1 MRVFLTGATGFI
13 GTHLIPELLAAGHEV
28 IGLTR
33 SDAGERQLAKAGV
46 AIHHGTLEDPDSL
59 RRGAAQADA
68 VIHAAFDHDFTNFLA
83 NCEKDRRAIAAL
95 GEALAGSDRPLL
107 ITSGVGMGD
116 PGDGQPATEQVLNL
130 HHPNPRVGSEAQAQ
144 ALVEAGIDVR
154 VIRLPQVHDTVRQG
168 LITPFIAI
176 AREQGVAAYLGEGT
190 NRWAAAHVVDVARL
204 YRLALERGHKGARYH
219 AVAEDG
225 VPARAIVDVV
235 AAGLGVPTV
244 SLTAEQAPA
253 HFGWFAM
260 FAGMDVVASSAWT
273 RAELG
278 WNPVGP
284 GLIEDLRAMDYATAP
299 SAA

>member
-299 SAA
+299 GTA

>member
-46 AIHHGTLEDPDSL
+46 AIHSGTLEDPDSL

>member
-299 SAA
+299 STA